1 MGWEGGKWRASPRS
15 GDLWKLCS
23 ARVTPRRVASR
34 RVASRALAGSTRGA
48 CSWLSGGRGSEG
60 AACGGGERSKEGTQA
75 ALRRKEAQRR
85 PRSQP
90 RARVAHLCC
99 RRAGRTARC
108 VAAGDGEARSA
119 ARMQAIKALAR
130 TRVTYI
136 IPSSMVRLPPSPLGL
151 YTHFRVWASGRWHCR
166 SVTIIIRIA
175 PNGAPTPQNG
185 PRLCQ
190 DVARTS
196 AAKSAG
202 RPPCGALGGCGP
214 ARLLLHGRFPVVFIL
229 DQSASPHT

>member
-1 MGWEGGKWRASPRS
+1 MEGLPTERRS
-15 GDLWKLCS
+15 LEALLC
-23 ARVTPRRVASR
+23 ARHATSRRVASR
-34 RVASRALAGSTRGA
+34 RVARFGGEHSRRVLVAQRRSRVRGGGVRRRGAQQGGDAGSAAAQRGPTPPSVPAAREGSAPLLPTRGA
-48 CSWLSGGRGSEG
+48 YGALCGRGGRRGAECGAHAGNQGSG
-60 AACGGGERSKEGTQA
+60 AD
-75 ALRRKEAQRR
+75 
-85 PRSQP
+85 
-90 RARVAHLCC
+90 ARDVHHPFFD
-99 RRAGRTARC
+99 
-108 VAAGDGEARSA
+108 V
-119 ARMQAIKALAR
+119 
-130 TRVTYI
+130 
-136 IPSSMVRLPPSPLGL
+136 SMVRLPPSPLGL